1 MGALENMNTC
11 AIIVYVILLYAL
23 LYALYKVMYVVHVT
37 NKTNPPTIVD
47 EQSST
52 VAEDG
57 LSDED
62 FFGWTKDE
70 EP

>member
-1 MGALENMNTC
+1 MGALEDMNTC

-23 LYALYKVMYVVHVT
+23 LYALYKVIYAVHTT
-37 NKTNPPTIVD
+37 NKTNPPTIID
-47 EQSST
+47 EQSAT

-57 LSDED
+57 LSDEE
-62 FFGWTKDE
+62 FFGWSKDE